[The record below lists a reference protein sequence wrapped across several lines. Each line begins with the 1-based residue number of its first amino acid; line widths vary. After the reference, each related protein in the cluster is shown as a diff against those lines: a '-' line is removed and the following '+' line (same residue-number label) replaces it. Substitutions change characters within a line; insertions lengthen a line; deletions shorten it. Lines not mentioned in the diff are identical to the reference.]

1 MSEYKNRLNTLSR
14 ICERIKREDKK
25 DMTKQDYLH
34 RIIITRFII
43 RELVKEI
50 NIKSDIIRKYHREQ
64 RKLKE
69 QNITFIPIE
78 IALKKEKEKLNYFS
92 TGLAELGAQLDF
104 QLEMWQEKGATLK
117 ELFQLCGA
125 SSRVK
130 QQDKKFI
137 EESKDLSFSQLI
149 FIYNLDYPQNKDQML
164 EMDRD
169 APFTHA
175 LKEFALWR
183 MTHTKSG
190 KEAAQEAFSM
200 AFPNF
205 FEQFDCM
212 ENENG
217 EQIYYIPPEE

>member
-1 MSEYKNRLNTLSR
+1 MDEFKNRLNTLIK

-25 DMTKQDYLH
+25 DMTKQDYLY
-34 RIIITRFII
+34 RIIVTRFII

-50 NIKSDIIRKYHREQ
+50 NIKRDTIRKYCREQ

-69 QNITFIPIE
+69 QSITFLPME
-78 IALKKEKEKLNYFS
+78 IALKKERESLNYFS
-92 TGLAELGAQLDF
+92 TALAELGAQLYM
-104 QLEMWQEKGATLK
+104 QLEMWQEKGATLR

-149 FIYNLDYPQNKDQML
+149 FIHNLDYPQNKDQML
-164 EMDRD
+164 EMNRD

-175 LKEFALWR
+175 
-183 MTHTKSG
+183 
-190 KEAAQEAFSM
+190 
-200 AFPNF
+200 
-205 FEQFDCM
+205 
-212 ENENG
+212 
-217 EQIYYIPPEE
+217 